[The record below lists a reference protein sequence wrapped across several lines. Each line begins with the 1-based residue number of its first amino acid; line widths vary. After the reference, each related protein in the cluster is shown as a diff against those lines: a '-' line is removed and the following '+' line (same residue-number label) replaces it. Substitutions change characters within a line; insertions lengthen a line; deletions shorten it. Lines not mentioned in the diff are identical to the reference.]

1 MPSLSAA
8 TTPGSRSTA
17 DAMIP
22 EQPANHRP
30 GNRLIPVLVVL
41 LTYRS
46 RFSPSDLTTRF
57 SYLFLP
63 GKASTGCA
71 LAVGRTPLERGDSN
85 LIQSRRAFQAE
96 HFKP

>member
-30 GNRLIPVLVVL
+30 GNRLIPYLVF

-46 RFSPSDLTTRF
+46 RSRFLPRDFTTRVF
-57 SYLFLP
+57 TCFYLKTPNRPFDWALVVDRTALSEKGSIPGFLGAP
-63 GKASTGCA
+63 VNFC
-71 LAVGRTPLERGDSN
+71 
-85 LIQSRRAFQAE
+85 
-96 HFKP
+96 